1 MKTKEFIKKVKEL
14 GFEIIRAGSHIDI
27 MFNDFVIAGVYTD
40 RMHVM
45 TFYSHEKLLLTNVDK
60 LFNLLVEYAKTPVD
74 EREGGMKIKLM
85 NPYYE
90 EEIEVLEDLDYF
102 NKSYKNILNGSEES
116 IRLTQTM
123 KSKPRCKYMNLHERV
138 IFINPR
144 HWAKVEVEE

>member
-1 MKTKEFIKKVKEL
+1 
-14 GFEIIRAGSHIDI
+14 
-27 MFNDFVIAGVYTD
+27 
-40 RMHVM
+40 
-45 TFYSHEKLLLTNVDK
+45 
-60 LFNLLVEYAKTPVD
+60 
-74 EREGGMKIKLM
+74 MKIILL

-144 HWAKVEVEE
+144 HWAKVEVEK